1 MRGGEL
7 VEALKMRALP
17 EGGDDHGALVEFLRL
32 YRDAVQFVVNKL
44 WSLDKV
50 PSISTLHGMF
60 YSELRKLGFR
70 AHHVKQIYVYAKAVI
85 KACKR
90 NNGRKPVLRR
100 LTARIDKYD
109 YKLDLESRA
118 LILKIHENR
127 EVKLR
132 LLTSTDRIEKYKKWS
147 NYEIAVKV
155 VENEVYVAVYFR
167 RAVEPRRTRMIM
179 TVDVNF
185 DNVTLAVFTSSGE
198 LLKLKRYETPLRKI
212 LTHRI
217 WIERI
222 QSRYSRSWRF
232 IRGVRRAIRRHGE
245 RIRSIAWDYAH
256 KLGDRVAK
264 IAGRCRAVV
273 LLEDLNHLRD
283 RVNGGSSFNKKLS
296 LWFYRKMLFTIS
308 YEALERGLA
317 VRYVNPSKTST
328 TCPKCGSRSKDIGGR
343 VLKCTR
349 CGFTG
354 DRDVIACINLFY
366 RYSRCGGL
374 GVPLNAPKGDANP
387 RPMRGNRDEAMKS
400 TDINLH
406 QS

>member
-185 DNVTLAVFTSSGE
+185 DNVTLAVFALSGE
-198 LLKLKRYETPLRKI
+198 LLKLKRFKTPLRKI

-222 QSRYSRSWRF
+222 QRRYSKSWRF
-232 IRGVRRAIRRHGE
+232 IRGVRRAIKRHGE

-273 LLEDLNHLRD
+273 VLEDLNHLRD
-283 RVNGGSSFNKKLS
+283 RVN
-296 LWFYRKMLFTIS
+296 
-308 YEALERGLA
+308 
-317 VRYVNPSKTST
+317 
-328 TCPKCGSRSKDIGGR
+328 
-343 VLKCTR
+343 
-349 CGFTG
+349 
-354 DRDVIACINLFY
+354 
-366 RYSRCGGL
+366 
-374 GVPLNAPKGDANP
+374 
-387 RPMRGNRDEAMKS
+387 
-400 TDINLH
+400 
-406 QS
+406 

>member
-167 RAVEPRRTRMIM
+167 RAVEPRRTRTIM

-232 IRGVRRAIRRHGE
+232 IRGIRRAIRRHGE

-328 TCPKCGSRSKDIGGR
+328 TCPKCGSRSKDNGGR

-374 GVPLNAPKGDANP
+374 GVPLNAPKGNANP
-387 RPMRGNRDEAMKS
+387 RPMRGKRDEAMKS
-400 TDINLH
+400 TNINLH